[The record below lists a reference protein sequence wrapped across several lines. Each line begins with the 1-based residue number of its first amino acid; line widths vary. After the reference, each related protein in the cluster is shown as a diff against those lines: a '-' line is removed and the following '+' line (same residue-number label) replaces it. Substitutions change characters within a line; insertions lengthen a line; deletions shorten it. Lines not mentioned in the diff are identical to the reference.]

1 MTKTLIQSGPCRF
14 ETRVTAERV
23 AKRKVKVTVETQCPN
38 MQKMFA
44 GWVAENGDELDPYK
58 FCMSRPG
65 QDALHTYAAA
75 HLPPH
80 AACPV
85 LPGLLRTV
93 EAEAGL
99 CVKADMSVKFLDED

>member
-75 HLPPH
+75 HLPPTPPVPSWR
-80 AACPV
+80 ACCAPSKPKPV
-85 LPGLLRTV
+85 CALR
-93 EAEAGL
+93 L
-99 CVKADMSVKFLDED
+99 ICP

>member
-23 AKRKVKVTVETQCPN
+23 AK
-38 MQKMFA
+38 
-44 GWVAENGDELDPYK
+44 NGDELDPYK

-85 LPGLLRTV
+85 LAGLLRTV

>member
-44 GWVAENGDELDPYK
+44 GWVAETATSWTLIN
-58 FCMSRPG
+58 S
-65 QDALHTYAAA
+65 A
-75 HLPPH
+75 
-80 AACPV
+80 
-85 LPGLLRTV
+85 
-93 EAEAGL
+93 
-99 CVKADMSVKFLDED
+99 

>member
-75 HLPPH
+75 HLPP
-80 AACPV
+80 PRR
-85 LPGLLRTV
+85 LSRPGGPATHRRSRSRFV
-93 EAEAGL
+93 R
-99 CVKADMSVKFLDED
+99 

>member
-65 QDALHTYAAA
+65 QDALQTYAAA
-75 HLPPH
+75 PLPPP

-85 LPGLLRTV
+85 LAGLLRTV

>member
-23 AKRKVKVTVETQCPN
+23 AKRKVKVTVDTQCPN

-65 QDALHTYAAA
+65 QDAHS
-75 HLPPH
+75 
-80 AACPV
+80 
-85 LPGLLRTV
+85 GDQ
-93 EAEAGL
+93 AGL
-99 CVKADMSVKFLDED
+99 PVWSVVKTQL

>member
-1 MTKTLIQSGPCRF
+1 MVPLYWSMDSINC
-14 ETRVTAERV
+14 A
-23 AKRKVKVTVETQCPN
+23 TV
-38 MQKMFA
+38 
-44 GWVAENGDELDPYK
+44 PYK

-85 LPGLLRTV
+85 LAGLLRTV